1 MTAVNALACLLPT
14 HKSWMKTHTHT
25 NFDWPTFHP
34 PSYADIQNI
43 HTMMYCMNLR
53 QVTPRLCRLC
63 RQHCQIIPLICS
75 IRIGKVYIQPQ
86 ASNSNIILKLFSVKF
101 TVSLPLAHSP
111 RQTHTHT
118 RSFCHPKYR
127 LVLLEFHRHTKTFR
141 AHFEHVMRSMQI
153 SKREWAM
160 LWRQAKYNSWNFWNY
175 IDKLNF
181 MKLTAEERTIYSLD
195 CSRPNWLLIGI
206 NTIKRNVVKCI

>member
-14 HKSWMKTHTHT
+14 HKSWMKIHKHKHTHKYT

-101 TVSLPLAHSP
+101 TVS
-111 RQTHTHT
+111 
-118 RSFCHPKYR
+118 FCHT
-127 LVLLEFHRHTKTFR
+127 LVLSPK
-141 AHFEHVMRSMQI
+141 I
-153 SKREWAM
+153 SPG
-160 LWRQAKYNSWNFWNY
+160 S
-175 IDKLNF
+175 
-181 MKLTAEERTIYSLD
+181 
-195 CSRPNWLLIGI
+195 IGI
-206 NTIKRNVVKCI
+206 LSPYENIPRTFWACNAINANKQKRMSDAEKTSKV